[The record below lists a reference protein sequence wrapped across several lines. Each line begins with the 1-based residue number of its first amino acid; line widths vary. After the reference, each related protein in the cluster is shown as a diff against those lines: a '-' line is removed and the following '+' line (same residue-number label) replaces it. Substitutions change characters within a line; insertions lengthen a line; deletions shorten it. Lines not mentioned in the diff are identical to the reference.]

1 MTEENNYIQN
11 LNNFQSKSALLRP
24 NISYSYIN
32 TTDIQQKNIH
42 TSNNVPN
49 LANLYPSYISNNKNK
64 NINLIK
70 SKSTSNN
77 NIIKSQNNYMNYST
91 KEKEKIN
98 KSNSK
103 NKYKEQLEQN
113 IINNISLESQVKTLK
128 KENIQLQN
136 ELKNE
141 KLQRKQD
148 KKNIDLLKR
157 TINNLISDNN
167 KNIIH
172 TSPSPNVNR
181 KTYADLLVYIETLTD
196 ENNKLKEEINT
207 FINNKKEMNNI
218 KSKIIYKEKE
228 LNDYI
233 TKNEELNDKCEVLEK
248 QNSRLNENLKN
259 YKNFEEIKIM
269 NESLEKKLNLKN
281 EEINELKNKMK
292 EKEKE
297 INELKFM
304 KYDDKLFFFEKE
316 LNEYKLKDEQN
327 QITINKLN
335 SELNDF
341 KNKLK
346 MTSELLEEGQNTIK
360 ENRTNIQDNIIKY
373 NDLKTNYDSL
383 SNLKDKII
391 IENNELKLKNSQINS
406 ELIQFKNNYIKY
418 KEELKNV
425 SMQLIVVKNEK
436 DKNEIYF
443 LNQISLLQKE
453 KNLIE
458 NQLNKI
464 REKTNNNNLTSNNND
479 IDPDSNDNLISK
491 KKYDLALQEI
501 KTYNIDNKKLYDLS
515 RKLKN
520 DLNYVVQE
528 KDFYYKIINKIIK
541 GNYINEKYS
550 EFMGIMKK
558 CIENFLDIQHL
569 NQLKY
574 DLNSKLKNYEI
585 IIKNMNKKPYG
596 ANTGKSYEINKNF
609 YDVDDFSE
617 IAKIQNQIVV
627 ITDKLN
633 RLEDNKN
640 KITHEMEKY

>member
-11 LNNFQSKSALLRP
+11 LNNYQSKSALLKP
-24 NISYSYIN
+24 NSSYSYIN
-32 TTDIQQKNIH
+32 TTDIQQKNIR
-42 TSNNVPN
+42 TSNNIPN
-49 LANLYPSYISNNKNK
+49 LISLYPSYINNNKNK
-64 NINLIK
+64 NINLNK
-70 SKSTSNN
+70 SKSMTNN

-98 KSNSK
+98 ISNSK

-113 IINNISLESQVKTLK
+113 IINSISLESQVKTLK
-128 KENIQLQN
+128 KENIELQN

-167 KNIIH
+167 KNVIH
-172 TSPSPNVNR
+172 STSSPNVKR

-196 ENNKLKEEINT
+196 DNNKLKEEINS

-218 KSKIIYKEKE
+218 KNKIIYKEKE

-233 TKNEELNDKCEVLEK
+233 TKNEELSDKCEVLEK

-259 YKNFEEIKIM
+259 FKNFEEIKIM

-281 EEINELKNKMK
+281 EENNELKNKMK
-292 EKEKE
+292 EKDKE

-327 QITINKLN
+327 QINIDKLN
-335 SELNDF
+335 SELNDL

-346 MTSELLEEGQNTIK
+346 ITSELLEEGQNTIK

-383 SNLKDKII
+383 SNLKEKII

-464 REKTNNNNLTSNNND
+464 REKTNNNNLISNNND
-479 IDPDSNDNLISK
+479 IDPDSNDNIITK

-501 KTYNIDNKKLYDLS
+501 KTYNNDNKKLYDLS

-520 DLNYVVQE
+520 DLNYAIQE
-528 KDFYYKIINKIIK
+528 KDFYSKIINKIIK

-550 EFMGIMKK
+550 EFVGIMKK

-574 DLNSKLKNYEI
+574 DLNTKLKNYEI

-596 ANTGKSYEINKNF
+596 ENTGKSYEINKNF

-617 IAKIQNQIVV
+617 IAKIQNQIVI

-640 KITHEMEKY
+640 KITYEMEKY